1 MMSNETI
8 LPSDTIPE
16 ILTKLCSS
24 KDRELFVNY
33 SVFKL
38 IASASTYEMILLH
51 VMNVIKQTTKIH
63 HTADVHLNMKGLTI
77 SDLDKH
83 KPFILDTINKLNNE
97 LPDTL
102 NICYCYKTPFVFSQI
117 YNLLFCVIDKE
128 TRQKIKIVKNE

>member
-1 MMSNETI
+1 MMSNVTI
-8 LPSDTIPE
+8 LPSDTIPI

-24 KDRELFVNY
+24 KDREIFVNY
-33 SVFKL
+33 SIFKL
-38 IASASTYEMILLH
+38 IASTTTYEMILSH
-51 VMNVIKQTTKIH
+51 VMIVIRQTIQVH
-63 HTADVHLNMKGLTI
+63 STADVHLNMKGLTI

-83 KPFILDTINKLNNE
+83 KPFILDTINMLNRE

-102 NICYCYKTPFVFSQI
+102 NNCYCYKTPFVFSQI